1 MIHYILPQLKTIK
14 GCLEELK
21 TLDNNTAVSE

>member
-1 MIHYILPQLKTIK
+1 MVNYLIPQLKTIK

-21 TLDNNTAVSE
+21 ALDNKTAISE